1 MKMSGFDFA
10 VTDWTKVTPTE
21 HPGDPGVATWR
32 TQHYA
37 DIRVRMVEYSPGYRA
52 DHWCAKG
59 HVVLC
64 LSGELEIEIADGRRF
79 RLKAG
84 ESYQAGDGEPGHRS
98 ATKTGAKLWVVD

>member
-1 MKMSGFDFA
+1 MKMTGLGFT
-10 VTDWTKVTPTE
+10 VTDWTRVTPTE
-21 HPGDPGVATWR
+21 HAGEAGVAMWR
-32 TQHYA
+32 TQNYG

-64 LSGELEIEIADGRRF
+64 LSGDLEIEIADGRQL

-84 ESYQAGDGEPGHRS
+84 ESYQAADGEPGHRS
-98 ATKTGAKLWVVD
+98 ATKTGAKLWIVD